1 MERVYLPAFYLGVS
15 EELEKAAR
23 CWEGYRPV
31 PGKKPYSEDSC
42 EPEKTSKKS
51 DKKAEAVQL
60 QTSVP
65 GETPEQ
71 LLSRVRQDKF
81 KFPQFMQNA
90 QQHKWNVP
98 GVPFANSLIQGFL
111 KDNRQTPEVIK
122 NKISNQSDGTLLK
135 VINKNPD
142 AFKGVQN
149 QTQPQPGQDVSKI
162 AFDLDNMP
170 SNENI
175 LPNISNQSKWKYVRT
190 KDGLRL
196 SDGNL
201 VYNFGGFPDEFPG
214 EDLKVNRLKDDNILD
229 FEKDSI
235 GKGTAQIHRSSPD
248 NIYMTLADGAKNPT
262 FMLQH
267 EEGQNWRY
275 SPSKKFLEKLKAMQ
289 SKVSPESSRTETPAA
304 SHEYEN
310 ATLLDPESLFKGA
323 EDFYKKAF
331 DPTHP
336 TLDLDSNDLANIIK
350 TVGYGGAALGQGFVN
365 TAKEHPIA
373 TGAALYGLTSGVS
386 ALRDMV
392 SPERKLEREADPRAK
407 LKHMLGNVAIAG
419 VPTIAA
425 AAIGTK

>member
-1 MERVYLPAFYLGVS
+1 MTSVYLPAFYLGVA

-42 EPEKTSKKS
+42 EPEKADKKS

-71 LLSRVRQDKF
+71 LLSRARQDKF
-81 KFPQFMQNA
+81 KFPQFIQNA
-90 QQHKWNVP
+90 QKHKWSVP

-111 KDNRQTPEVIK
+111 KDNSQNPEVIK
-122 NKISNQSDGTLLK
+122 NKINKHSDATLLK

-149 QTQPQPGQDVSKI
+149 QTQLGQDASKI

-175 LPNISNQSKWKYVRT
+175 LPNINSQSKWKYVRT

-248 NIYMTLADGAKNPT
+248 NIYMTLADGARNPT

-289 SKVSPESSRTETPAA
+289 TRVEPATNKSESPATT
-304 SHEYEN
+304 HEYEN

-323 EDFYKKAF
+323 EDFCKKAF
-331 DPTHP
+331 DPMHP
-336 TLDLDSNDLANIIK
+336 TLDLDANDLADIIK
-350 TVGYGGAALGQGFVN
+350 SVGYGGAALGQGLIN
-365 TAKEHPIA
+365 TATDHPIA
-373 TGAALYGLTSGVS
+373 TGATLYGLTSGVS
-386 ALRDMV
+386 ALRDMI
-392 SPERKLEREADPRAK
+392 SPERRLEREADPHK
-407 LKHMLGNVAIAG
+407 NLQHHLGNIAIAG

-425 AAIGTK
+425 AALGTK

>member
-1 MERVYLPAFYLGVS
+1 MISVYLPAFYLGVS

-42 EPEKTSKKS
+42 EPEKTVKKS
-51 DKKAEAVQL
+51 DKKAEASQL

-65 GETPEQ
+65 GEAPTQ
-71 LLSRVRQDKF
+71 LLNRVRHDKV
-81 KFPQFMQNA
+81 KFPQFMRNA
-90 QQHKWNVP
+90 QQHKWSVP

-111 KDNRQTPEVIK
+111 KDNSQNPEVIK
-122 NKISNQSDGTLLK
+122 NKINKHSDDTLLK
-135 VINKNPD
+135 VINKNPE

-149 QTQPQPGQDVSKI
+149 QTQLGQDASKI

-175 LPNISNQSKWKYVRT
+175 LPNISKQSKWKYVRT

-201 VYNFGGFPDEFPG
+201 VYNFGGFPDEFLG
-214 EDLKVNRLKDDNILD
+214 EDHKVNRLKDDNILD

-323 EDFYKKAF
+323 EDFCKKAF
-331 DPTHP
+331 DAMHP
-336 TLDLDSNDLANIIK
+336 TLDLDSNDLADIIK
-350 TVGYGGAALGQGFVN
+350 TVGYGGAALGQGLIN
-365 TAKEHPIA
+365 TASQHPIA
-373 TGAALYGLTSGVS
+373 TGATLYGVTRGVS
-386 ALRDMV
+386 ALRDML

-407 LKHMLGNVAIAG
+407 LQHELSNIAIAG

-425 AAIGTK
+425 AALGTK